1 MPKLINLIGTRYGKL
16 TIIARA
22 ENQGKKV
29 RWLCECDCGNQSIVQ
44 SGHLKNG
51 SIKSCGCVGAHGMS
65 DSSTHRSWRSMR
77 QRCTDRNHRSFR
89 DYGGRGITIC
99 ERWNSFENFLADMG
113 ERPNG
118 MTLDRRD
125 VDGPYD
131 VSNCRWAT
139 AKEQQNNKR
148 NNHLVE
154 YAGEK
159 KTISQWADDFGI
171 KQNSL
176 YYKLAYNAFVMEGA
190 LMTVNNFPSQ

>member
-1 MPKLINLIGTRYGKL
+1 MPQLINLIGTRYGKL

-29 RWLCECDCGNQSIVQ
+29 RWLCECECGKQSIVQ

-65 DSSTHRSWRSMR
+65 DSSTYQSWRSMR

-113 ERPNG
+113 ERPDNT
-118 MTLDRRD
+118 TLDRID
-125 VDGPYD
+125 VNGNYEPA
-131 VSNCRWAT
+131 NCRWAT
-139 AKEQQNNKR
+139 DSVQRNNKR
-148 NNHLVE
+148 TSHFVE

-159 KTISQWADDFGI
+159 KTISQWADDFGV
-171 KQNSL
+171 NMRCL
-176 YYKLAYNAFVMEGA
+176 YSRLEYNDFIMERA
-190 LMTVNNFPSQ
+190 LMSIKSNLAC